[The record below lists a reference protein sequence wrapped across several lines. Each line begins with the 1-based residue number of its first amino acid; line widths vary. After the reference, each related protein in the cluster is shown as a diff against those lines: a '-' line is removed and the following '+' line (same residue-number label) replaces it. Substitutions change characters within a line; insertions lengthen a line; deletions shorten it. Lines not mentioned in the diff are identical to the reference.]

1 MELIDLLRVLRRWL
15 WLIVA
20 LVVVTELALW
30 LGMRSNEPLYAATVK
45 MQISIPQREDVPA
58 YDQSRSFNPRDE
70 ITAAINNFIEL
81 LQSSEVKR
89 KAVSQLGLQGKDA
102 SYTVSAI
109 RTTDTDYIKVTVEA
123 RTPNLAAEIANT
135 HVAIA
140 IAYYGE
146 LRAQST
152 KAEKELFAQ
161 QLHLA
166 AEGYWAAEKA
176 LTEFRTQNGIYSLDS
191 QLITQQRLLEQL
203 QLERD
208 QRSLEQEITVSTI
221 TNSAIQA
228 SSPLVID
235 PVKQVDN
242 LIAQRLEELNHLTS
256 LAPQYHTLSQNVEQT
271 SGVYQHLLDKYSEA
285 ELKVIAVQSANFIQ
299 VIKPA
304 VKPAESVS
312 GWPKLALLAL
322 AGSLGLGVTVAFLL
336 QYISS
341 FKSAS
346 VTVPVSDHEA
356 PSWGS
361 TSRESWKRIRNVFRR
376 NNPSRK
382 RAGQE
387 SSTDLDVEQ
396 EPLSAQKQHTPLRS
410 K

>member
-1 MELIDLLRVLRRWL
+1 MELIELLRVLRRWL

-20 LVVVTELALW
+20 VVVVTELALW
-30 LGMRSNEPLYAATVK
+30 LGMRSTEPSYAATVK

-89 KAVSQLGLQGKDA
+89 KAVSQLGLEGKDA
-102 SYTVSAI
+102 NYTVSTI

-123 RTPNLAAEIANT
+123 RTPDLAAEIANT
-135 HVAIA
+135 QVAIG

-152 KAEKELFAQ
+152 KAEKELFAE

-166 AEGYWAAEKA
+166 EEGYRVAEKA
-176 LTEFRTQNGIYSLDS
+176 LTDFRIHNGIYSLDS

-208 QRSLEQEITVSTI
+208 RRSLEQAITVTTV
-221 TNSAIQA
+221 TNSAIPA

-242 LIAQRLEELNHLTS
+242 LIAQRLKELDHFTS
-256 LAPQYHTLSQNVEQT
+256 LAPQYYILVQNVEQT

-285 ELKVIAVQSANFIQ
+285 ELKVTAVQSANFIQ

-304 VKPAESVS
+304 VRPAESVS
-312 GWPKLALLAL
+312 GWPKLAVLAL
-322 AGSLGLGVTVAFLL
+322 AGSLGLGVTLAFLL

-341 FKSAS
+341 FNSAS
-346 VTVPVSDHEA
+346 VTVPASDHEA
-356 PSWGS
+356 PSWGHI
-361 TSRESWKRIRNVFRR
+361 SRELWKRIRNVFRR
-376 NNPSRK
+376 NNPLHE

-387 SSTDLDVEQ
+387 SSTDLDAEQ
-396 EPLSAQKQHTPLRS
+396 
-410 K
+410 